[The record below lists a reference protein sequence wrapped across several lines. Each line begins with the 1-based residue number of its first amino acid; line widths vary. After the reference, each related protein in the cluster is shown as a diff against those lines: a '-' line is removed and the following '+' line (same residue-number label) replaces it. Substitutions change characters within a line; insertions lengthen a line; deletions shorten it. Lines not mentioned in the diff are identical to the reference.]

1 MMTGSS
7 IKVWLLLTCLLAAIY
22 GSFVVWRRERS
33 QQAIGATTTAR
44 RADGDANPAAPLE
57 DFVLTDQDGNEFGSA
72 SLRGKVWVGSF
83 FFTNCPAVCWRL
95 NQTLAAV
102 QETSPS
108 SDTRFISITCDPDN
122 DSPPVLAKY
131 AQHFKA
137 DPERW
142 TFLTGDMN
150 LIRRIGNEF
159 FQVAVENETHSDRA
173 FVVDRS
179 GQVRGRFRL
188 TQPDQVQMLKEL
200 LTAVEAEPFVQ
211 REWPVADEPTSA
223 TSTPPADEPNGD
235 QDRGRAENE
244 SAGGL

>member
-1 MMTGSS
+1 MTGSS
-7 IKVWLLLTCLLAAIY
+7 IKVWLLLTCLLATIY
-22 GSFVVWRRERS
+22 GSFVVWRRERL
-33 QQAIGATTTAR
+33 QKVIAATTTVS
-44 RADGDANPAAPLE
+44 RADGDAKPAAPLE
-57 DFVLTDQDGNEFGSA
+57 DFVLTDQDGNEFDSA

-122 DSPPVLAKY
+122 DTPAVLAKY

-137 DPERW
+137 DPQRW

-188 TQPDQVQMLKEL
+188 TQPDQVEMLKEL
-200 LTAVEAEPFVQ
+200 LTAVEAEPFV
-211 REWPVADEPTSA
+211 ESELPVDVEPPAT
-223 TSTPPADEPNGD
+223 TSTAPADEPNGD
-235 QDRGRAENE
+235 QDRDPAEDE
-244 SAGGL
+244 PVDGV